1 MIENVSIEGIRDVN
15 TVKEHIRAGLS
26 KAIYNR
32 TKRRP
37 VIIPVVME
45 V

>member
-1 MIENVSIEGIRDVN
+1 MRDVP
-15 TVKEHIRAGLS
+15 TVKEHIRERLS
-26 KAIYNR
+26 KSVYGR

-45 V
+45 A